1 MLRESQLKLK
11 DDFRVGINKN
21 NNDLP
26 QESKMAQKYRIQ
38 RDDKIDL
45 KRTQSSF
52 SDDPKLNKAKQISRR
67 NDNVKNIQVGIYDI
81 DLAFKDFLEK
91 DVRPIIEENG
101 KFIPVPH
108 YIASPENWA
117 SAQKDGFLRDNNG
130 KVQTPLISF
139 KRNSLDINT
148 EYSKLKVLT
157 DEDTSQ
163 SFVRKYSQENRY
175 DAFSQL
181 IDQKPQEKYIVD
193 RPDYVNIAYDVIVWC
208 DFMEDLNKVVEQII
222 YFQGGAF
229 GERYKFQIKGES
241 YSFDT
246 TNGVGEERIVRSNV
260 TLTAKAY
267 IVPEQTGLKIN
278 TQKAF
283 GTSKVVW
290 KINPKI

>member
-1 MLRESQLKLK
+1 
-11 DDFRVGINKN
+11 
-21 NNDLP
+21 
-26 QESKMAQKYRIQ
+26 MAERYRIH

-45 KRTQSSF
+45 KRTQNSF
-52 SDDPKLNKAKQISRR
+52 SDDPILDKSKQISRR
-67 NDNVKNIQVGIYDI
+67 NDDIKNVNVGIYDI
-81 DLAFKDFLEK
+81 DLAFKSFLEK
-91 DVRPIIEENG
+91 DVKPLIEENG
-101 KFIPVPH
+101 KFIPVPVM
-108 YIASPENWA
+108 YASPENW
-117 SAQKDGFLRDNNG
+117 SAAQREGFLRDNNG

-148 EYSKLKVLT
+148 EYSKLKVMT

-163 SFVRKYSQENRY
+163 SFVKKYSKENRY
-175 DAFSQL
+175 DQFSLLQ
-181 IDQKPQEKYIVD
+181 DQKPVLEKYIVD

-222 YFQGGAF
+222 YFQGGTF

-246 TNGVGEERIVRSNV
+246 TSGVGEERIVRSNV

-267 IVPEQTGLKIN
+267 LVPEDKGKNTIN

-283 GTSKVVW
+283 GASKIVW
-290 KINPKI
+290 KTNTKF

>member
-1 MLRESQLKLK
+1 
-11 DDFRVGINKN
+11 
-21 NNDLP
+21 
-26 QESKMAQKYRIQ
+26 MAYKYRTD
-38 RDDKIDL
+38 RDSKIDL
-45 KRTQSSF
+45 KRVDSSF
-52 SDDPKLNKAKQISRR
+52 SDTPKLNKARQIRR
-67 NDNVKNIQVGIYDI
+67 NDDVKNHVVGIYDI
-81 DLAFKDFLEK
+81 DLAFKQFLEN
-91 DVRPIIEENG
+91 DVKPTIEENG
-101 KFIPVPH
+101 KFITVPVM
-108 YIASPENWA
+108 YASPENWS
-117 SAQKDGFLRDNNG
+117 SAQRDGFMRDGNG

-139 KRNSLDINT
+139 KRNSLDVNT

-157 DEDTSQ
+157 DEDT
-163 SFVRKYSQENRY
+163 VRPYQKTYSKNNKY

-181 IDQKPQEKYIVD
+181 TGMQPPKKERYLIDV
-193 RPDYVNIAYDVIVWC
+193 PDYVNIQYDLIVWC
-208 DFMEDLNKVVEQII
+208 DFMEDLNKLVEQIV

>member
-1 MLRESQLKLK
+1 
-11 DDFRVGINKN
+11 
-21 NNDLP
+21 
-26 QESKMAQKYRIQ
+26 MAQKYRIQ

-101 KFIPVPH
+101 KFIPVPVL
-108 YIASPENWA
+108 YASPENWA

-139 KRNSLDINT
+139 KRNSLDVNT

-163 SFVRKYSQENRY
+163 SFVRKYSKENRY

-181 IDQKPQEKYIVD
+181 IDQKSVQEKYIVD
-193 RPDYVNIAYDVIVWC
+193 RPDYVNIQYDVIVWC

>member
-1 MLRESQLKLK
+1 
-11 DDFRVGINKN
+11 
-21 NNDLP
+21 
-26 QESKMAQKYRIQ
+26 MAQKYRIQ

-52 SDDPKLNKAKQISRR
+52 SDDPKLNKSKQISRR

-101 KFIPVPH
+101 KFIPVPVL
-108 YIASPENWA
+108 YASPENWA

-163 SFVRKYSQENRY
+163 SFVRKYSKENRY

-181 IDQKPQEKYIVD
+181 IDQKSVQEKYIVD
-193 RPDYVNIAYDVIVWC
+193 RPDYVNIQYDVIVWC

>member
-1 MLRESQLKLK
+1 
-11 DDFRVGINKN
+11 
-21 NNDLP
+21 
-26 QESKMAQKYRIQ
+26 MAQRYRIE

-52 SDDPKLNKAKQISRR
+52 SDDPKLNKAKQVSRR
-67 NDNVKNIQVGIYDI
+67 KDDVKNIQVGIYDI
-81 DLAFKDFLEK
+81 DLAFKAFLEK
-91 DVRPIIEENG
+91 DVKPIIEENG
-101 KFIPVPH
+101 KFIPVPVM
-108 YIASPENWA
+108 YASPENW
-117 SAQKDGFLRDNNG
+117 SAAQREGFLRDNNG

-163 SFVRKYSQENRY
+163 SFIRKYSQENRY
-175 DAFSQL
+175 DKFSILQ
-181 IDQKPQEKYIVD
+181 DQKPVQERYIVD
-193 RPDYVNIAYDVIVWC
+193 RPDFVNIAYDLIVWC

-222 YFQGGAF
+222 YFQGGAC
-229 GERYKFQIKGES
+229 GERYKVQIKGES

-267 IVPEQTGLKIN
+267 LVPEQTGLKIN

-283 GTSKVVW
+283 GASKIVW
-290 KINPKI
+290 KTTPKI